1 MLKYK
6 VVNREGCLSYGISI
20 NDKEWS
26 SDYEPVQM
34 SDQEKEE
41 FVDFL
46 LEEFKRQLK
55 DNTVSI
61 DELLGCFQYDSC
73 EKEDGYCETCGDS
86 VSETTWL
93 FNEPQ
98 INNNLSS
105 DSNLQNNMIFE
116 EGVSFAELM

>member
-1 MLKYK
+1 MVRYK
-6 VVNREGCLSYGISI
+6 VVKRVGCLSFGTSI

-46 LEEFKRQLK
+46 LKEFKRQLK

-61 DELLGCFQYDSC
+61 DELIGCFQYDSW
-73 EKEDGYCETCGDS
+73 EQEEGYCETCGDS

-93 FNEPQ
+93 FSEP
-98 INNNLSS
+98 
-105 DSNLQNNMIFE
+105 
-116 EGVSFAELM
+116 AE